1 VILLD
6 EAVDRFNRAARAYGV
21 RLDPWTRRGR
31 ARTLIGEVEAAI
43 SPLRL
48 PYELRAFWSSWN
60 PATAQPPVFD
70 GFIPLDHI
78 AERYEIDCPP
88 CPSVLLPIADW
99 THGRIWIELA
109 TGAHPGGRILH
120 SYHDESEVTLW
131 TFGISGLLDLVSTV
145 FEQDFSEDR
154 TGSIDPRRME
164 SIIEAALDETLPDGS
179 ARRFEG
185 ADRSLFPS
193 HWQRAEGLE
202 KDHFALKGESH
213 TVSSFRLAREVGGHV
228 SATLVGTFQ
237 TSVGG
242 GPLHG
247 CVGTFEDS
255 TGSLQVFVP
264 QVTAVHGAVGHGGA
278 VEIDVV
284 AVAPNGSDLDS
295 LSAKQDLEH
304 VVTAGLFNY
313 GNDMIIRLFEQMK
326 YLDTSIVVTALRPI
340 R

>member
-1 VILLD
+1 MILLD
-6 EAVDRFNRAARAYGV
+6 EAVDRFARAARAYGV
-21 RLDPWTRRGR
+21 RLDPWKRRGR
-31 ARTLIGEVEAAI
+31 AQTLISEVEAAI
-43 SPLRL
+43 SPLLL
-48 PYELRAFWSSWN
+48 PAELRAFWSSWN

-70 GFIPLDHI
+70 GFIPLDQI

-88 CPSVLLPIADW
+88 CPAILLPIADW
-99 THGRIWIELA
+99 THGRVWIELA

-131 TFGISGLLDLVSTV
+131 TFGISGLLDLVSLA
-145 FEQDFSEDR
+145 FEQDFIDDR
-154 TGSIDPRRME
+154 TGSIDPQRME
-164 SIIEAALDETLPDGS
+164 SIIESALDESLPEGS
-179 ARRFEG
+179 ARRFE
-185 ADRSLFPS
+185 AVDRSLFPS
-193 HWQRAEGLE
+193 HWQRAEGITS
-202 KDHFALKGESH
+202 DHFALRGESH
-213 TVSSFRLAREVGGHV
+213 TVSSFRLAREVGDHV

-264 QVTAVHGAVGHGGA
+264 QVTAVHGAVGRGGA

-284 AVAPNGSDLDS
+284 AVAPNGSALDS
-295 LSAKQDLEH
+295 LSAKRDLEH
-304 VVTAGLFNY
+304 VVAGGLLNY